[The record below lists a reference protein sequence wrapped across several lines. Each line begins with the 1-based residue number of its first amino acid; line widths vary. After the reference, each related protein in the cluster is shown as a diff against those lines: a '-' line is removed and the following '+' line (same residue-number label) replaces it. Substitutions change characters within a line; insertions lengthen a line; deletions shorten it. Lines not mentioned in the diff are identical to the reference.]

1 MASNT
6 ATVATPPSLRRRRAR
21 LSMATLVSLI
31 ILGFWTVVAVLGPL
45 ILPHDPTDFISDD
58 SFAAAGGAWLGTDH
72 MGRDLASRLLGGAR
86 VTLGM
91 SVLAALIAH
100 LLGGSLGVLGAIR
113 GGVIDAVASR
123 VVDVL
128 LSLPKI
134 VVGLVVVAVLGPSLT
149 VLVAMAGIVYACG
162 VFRIARALAADVL
175 VIDFVRAARARG
187 EGTAWIM
194 FGEVLPNIIRP
205 LAADFA
211 IRVSFAILFIS
222 SLGFLGLG
230 VQPPLAD
237 WGALVHDNISGLAAG
252 SFAPIWPALAIASV
266 TISLNLLV
274 DSWTRG
280 RDGGSAHR

>member
-1 MASNT
+1 MA
-6 ATVATPPSLRRRRAR
+6 V
-21 LSMATLVSLI
+21 LVSLA
-31 ILGFWTVVAVLGPL
+31 ILGFWVVVAVLGPL
-45 ILPHDPTDFISDD
+45 ILPQDPTDFISDD
-58 SFAAAGGAWLGTDH
+58 SFAAVPGAWLGTDH

-100 LLGGSLGVLGAIR
+100 LLGGSLGILGAIR
-113 GGVIDAVASR
+113 GGVMDAVTSR
-123 VVDVL
+123 IVDVL

-149 VLVAMAGIVYACG
+149 VLVVMAGIVYACG

-280 RDGGSAHR
+280 QDTGSAHR